1 MIANKIA
8 GKITR
13 VSKALPQK
21 NSVTNEEEIL
31 RERYIS
37 VVERQQIIDDVRYN
51 NGIFKNNKLIRLYN
65 KSSIWI

>member
-1 MIANKIA
+1 MIANIIA

-31 RERYIS
+31 REKYVS
-37 VVERQQIIDDVRYN
+37 LVERQQIIDDLRLIN
-51 NGIFKNNKLIRLYN
+51 NVK
-65 KSSIWI
+65 